1 MLIYCHHDGS
11 APPRNVT
18 VRNLGTQLSTWALRF
33 DRTPSH
39 IERELQSLAVHI
51 TEPRPPRK
59 YQLRRSAADLRI
71 RLMEA

>member
-51 TEPRPPRK
+51 TER
-59 YQLRRSAADLRI
+59 AATAQI
-71 RLMEA
+71 STPAFSS